1 VVRHLSGFRWSTENE
16 YTGLFFTALIT
27 TIFGGFYIL
36 PLAWASGVGIVAAII
51 SGIYSVRV
59 LLHLVSV
66 SRIPE
71 SVRRFLVLFRLAPS
85 AS

>member
-1 VVRHLSGFRWSTENE
+1 MV
-16 YTGLFFTALIT
+16 
-27 TIFGGFYIL
+27 FGGFYIL
-36 PLAWASGVGIVAAII
+36 PLAWASGIGIVSAII
-51 SGIYSVRV
+51 SGIYSVRI

-71 SVRRFLVLFRLAPS
+71 SVRRLLVLFRLAPS